1 MTVAA
6 STLSLLV
13 SAWRSS
19 TPMAFVLGGEVMGQ
33 RAGIV
38 NVGVEGQMLV
48 GAAAGFA
55 VALHTDSYWLGLLG
69 GSAAGLV
76 LSLVHGALCLVRR
89 ANQITSGVAVFI
101 VGSGLSSYFGA
112 SYVGRQLAGS
122 GAEIPALVPAWAGSL
137 LGQAT
142 PAMFIGLAVPLVLGL
157 FLYRTR
163 LGLNWRAVGEST
175 AIARS
180 LGLRPGAYRWAA
192 ILLGGLLS
200 GFGGASLSVDDAR
213 SWSEGMTAGRG
224 LVAVGLVIMTRWNPL
239 LTTPVALIFGAAETL
254 SLTLQTQGVH
264 ISPYLLETLP
274 YLIPLAF
281 LAVDARFGRNLA
293 KMPASLQDILLT
305 SN

>member
-1 MTVAA
+1 MTAAA

-38 NVGVEGQMLV
+38 NIGVEGQMLV

-55 VALHTDSYWLGLLG
+55 IALHTDSYWLGLLG
-69 GSAAGLV
+69 GAAAGLG
-76 LSLVHGALCLVRR
+76 LSLVHGVLCLVRR

-101 VGSGLSSYFGA
+101 VGSGLSSYFGTP
-112 SYVGRQLAGS
+112 YVGRQLAGS
-122 GAEIPALVPAWAGSL
+122 GAAAPALVPAWAGSF

-142 PAMFIGLAVPLVLGL
+142 PTMFIGLAVPLGLGL

-163 LGLNWRAVGEST
+163 PGLKWRAVGEST
-175 AIARS
+175 PIARA
-180 LGLRPGAYRWAA
+180 LGLHPGTYRWAA
-192 ILLGGLLS
+192 IALGGLLS
-200 GFGGASLSVDDAR
+200 GFGGASLSVDYAR

-224 LVAVGLVIMTRWNPL
+224 LVAVGLVVMTRWNPL

-254 SLTLQTQGVH
+254 SLTLQAQGVH
-264 ISPYLLETLP
+264 FSPYLLETLP

-281 LAVDARFGRNLA
+281 LAVDAMFGRNQGQ
-293 KMPASLQDILLT
+293 MPASLQDILLP
-305 SN
+305 SS